1 MNVFDAIRTVLAVRE
16 YADRP
21 VPRDVVRKVV
31 EAARLTAS
39 SKNAQPWHFVV
50 VQERQTLRRLGEV
63 ATSGRYVAEAA
74 FAVAVA
80 VESESPFGVSDGS
93 RAVQS
98 MVLAAWEEGVGSN
111 WIGFGSMHPVQEIL
125 EIPAGFDVIAL
136 LSFGYPTRRLGLGK
150 KRRKPLSEVASL
162 ERFGAPYPEA

>member
-1 MNVFDAIRTVLAVRE
+1 
-16 YADRP
+16 
-21 VPRDVVRKVV
+21 
-31 EAARLTAS
+31 
-39 SKNAQPWHFVV
+39 
-50 VQERQTLRRLGEV
+50 
-63 ATSGRYVAEAA
+63 
-74 FAVAVA
+74 
-80 VESESPFGVSDGS
+80 
-93 RAVQS
+93 